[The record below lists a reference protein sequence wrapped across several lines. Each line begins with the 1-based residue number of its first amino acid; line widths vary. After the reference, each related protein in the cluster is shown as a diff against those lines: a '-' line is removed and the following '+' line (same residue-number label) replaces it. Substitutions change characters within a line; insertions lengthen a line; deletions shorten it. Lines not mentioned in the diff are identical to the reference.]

1 MLAIKNNLMAVNAA
15 RYLGQ
20 SYDALATSVE
30 RLASGLR
37 INTAKDDAAGMAVR
51 EMMRADIAVL
61 EQGSRN
67 AQDGISLLQTMEGAM
82 ATIDTCLVRMKQLA
96 EQAATG
102 SYSTPQREIMNSEFG
117 EMADEVERI
126 ATSTKFN
133 DIGLLDGLTDE
144 VKIRFGTADDDEI
157 SIDGVDMTKEAL
169 GIDAGTGSAEY
180 VVGGDGVDSTAAWIT
195 VAGGAKD
202 FTIQFGTVG
211 EEDEEAEITAT
222 FAIGTYS
229 MELVRDAINDA
240 AGYDAAEIVYDSQTQ
255 LYRLKISAQESGDK
269 DYAIGGDFVADSG
282 LNTADFLNID
292 GSAGGTVNI
301 LDVDSAKDAL
311 SSVTA
316 AIGLKDEGRAA
327 FGYKMNRL
335 ESTVSVLNIQSEN
348 LQTAESRISD
358 VDVATEMATLT
369 RNQVLAQAGTA
380 MLAQANSIPQMAL
393 TLLR

>member
-1 MLAIKNNLMAVNAA
+1 
-15 RYLGQ
+15 
-20 SYDALATSVE
+20 
-30 RLASGLR
+30 
-37 INTAKDDAAGMAVR
+37 
-51 EMMRADIAVL
+51 
-61 EQGSRN
+61 
-67 AQDGISLLQTMEGAM
+67 
-82 ATIDTCLVRMKQLA
+82 
-96 EQAATG
+96 
-102 SYSTPQREIMNSEFG
+102 MNSEFG